1 MTDDAHVLH
10 SLAISQVMLHFA
22 AARGVDADTCLL
34 GTGITEAMLQD
45 PDALIAPGQEMRLVE
60 NLMLA
65 LPDTPALGFELGLH
79 YNISTFGT
87 WGFAMRT
94 SRNLREAIGR
104 AIRYLPLSTAYC
116 TFDTRVE
123 GDEFILKA
131 DPSAIPAHLRRF
143 FLERDLGTAII
154 LMRELC
160 LSDQTLVTRMELAG
174 PCPPGGERLEALSR
188 VPVRHG
194 CSSNALVMSNAAVER
209 PLPTYDRQLVRL
221 LEDQCRQLLAQ
232 RQPAGVAGQVRQCL
246 LGPLGLLATL
256 EDVAGA
262 LLVSPRS
269 LRRKLEA
276 EGASFRGIVEEAREQ
291 LALQLLEMTDMK
303 LDELSLHLGYADTA
317 SFTRAFR
324 RWQGISPGQHRT
336 RARAPQDSHA

>member
-1 MTDDAHVLH
+1 
-10 SLAISQVMLHFA
+10 
-22 AARGVDADTCLL
+22 
-34 GTGITEAMLQD
+34 
-45 PDALIAPGQEMRLVE
+45 
-60 NLMLA
+60 
-65 LPDTPALGFELGLH
+65 
-79 YNISTFGT
+79 
-87 WGFAMRT
+87 
-94 SRNLREAIGR
+94 
-104 AIRYLPLSTAYC
+104 
-116 TFDTRVE
+116 
-123 GDEFILKA
+123 
-131 DPSAIPAHLRRF
+131 
-143 FLERDLGTAII
+143 
-154 LMRELC
+154 
-160 LSDQTLVTRMELAG
+160 
-174 PCPPGGERLEALSR
+174 
-188 VPVRHG
+188 
-194 CSSNALVMSNAAVER
+194 VER